1 MRSEDTIKS
10 VYEWLKNKYLNGD
23 YAENEFIQGELNAF
37 DVILEI
43 SNENSC
49 LIKKEVVKENEQ

>member
-23 YAENEFIQGELNAF
+23 YAENEFIQGELNAYEYA
-37 DVILEI
+37 LEI

-49 LIKKEVVKENEQ
+49 LIKKEVVK

>member
-1 MRSEDTIKS
+1 MRNEDVIKS

-23 YAENEFIQGELNAF
+23 YAENEFIQGELNAYEYA
-37 DVILEI
+37 LEI

-49 LIKKEVVKENEQ
+49 LIKKEVVK